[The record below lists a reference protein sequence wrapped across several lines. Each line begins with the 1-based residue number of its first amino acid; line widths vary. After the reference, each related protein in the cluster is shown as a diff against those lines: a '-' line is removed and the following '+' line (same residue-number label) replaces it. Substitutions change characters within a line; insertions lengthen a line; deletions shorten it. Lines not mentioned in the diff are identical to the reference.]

1 MCIAIAPSHI
11 NQLGNYT
18 NWLTKRNLHY
28 KVLSPGESL
37 RGCTMLLLCGGPD
50 VGTARQRDD
59 AEIKWF
65 KEAYGNIPVLGV
77 CRGLQI
83 SNVILGGTLY
93 DNLDEKKIKH
103 TSNKIEIAGEPSPLL
118 ESSWHDVVFNDGT
131 RFKVNSRHHQGID
144 RLADGLRIIAK
155 CSEDEVLEMVEGD
168 KALFVQW
175 HPEREDVWGTDAEE
189 VVYNWLKLHYKE
201 STVPHV
207 PVVDNPKQKIGNYLR
222 SKGFTTVSNDRIRKS
237 IDPSYSDDFLYRLI
251 QENRFEMKR
260 VTDKNGLIALKFLK
274 L

>member
-1 MCIAIAPSHI
+1 MIGIAPAHI

-18 NWLTKRNLHY
+18 SWLKKRNFNY
-28 KVLSPGESL
+28 KVLTPGEPL
-37 RGCTMLLLCGGPD
+37 TGCTMLLLCGGPD
-50 VGTARQRDD
+50 VGTSPARDQ

-65 KEAYGNIPVLGV
+65 KEAYGNMPVLGV

-93 DNLDEKKIKH
+93 DNLDETKIKH

-118 ESSWHDVVFNDGT
+118 ESSWHDVIFEDGR

-144 RLADGLRIIAK
+144 RLAEGLRIIAK
-155 CSEDEVLEMVEGD
+155 CSEDEVLEMVEGQRS
-168 KALFVQW
+168 LFVQW

-189 VVYNWLKLHYKE
+189 VVYNWLKIHYVE
-201 STVPHV
+201 SAVKP
-207 PVVDNPKQKIGNYLR
+207 PVVNPIQKIASYAK
-222 SKGFTTVSNDRIRKS
+222 SKGFTVVSNERIRKS
-237 IDPSYSDDFLYRLI
+237 VDPTYTDDFLYKLI
-251 QENRFEMKR
+251 QENRFELKR
-260 VTDKNGLIALKFLK
+260 VVDKQGRIAIKMLK

>member
-1 MCIAIAPSHI
+1 MIGIAPSHQ

-18 NWLTKRNLHY
+18 SWLKKRGFSY
-28 KVLSPGESL
+28 KVLTPGESL
-37 RGCTMLLLCGGPD
+37 NGCTMLLLCGGPD
-50 VGTARQRDD
+50 VGSSPARDN

-65 KEAYGNIPVLGV
+65 KEAYTKMPVLGV

-93 DNLDEKKIKH
+93 DNLDETKIKH

-118 ESSWHDVVFNDGT
+118 ESSWHDVIFEDGR

-144 RLADGLRIIAK
+144 RLANGLKIIAK

-168 KALFVQW
+168 NALFVQW
-175 HPEREDVWGTDAEE
+175 HPEREDVWGTDAEV
-189 VVYNWLKLHYKE
+189 VVYEWLKEHYRE
-201 STVPHV
+201 SSIKPI
-207 PVVDNPKQKIGNYLR
+207 DNPILKISNYAK
-222 SKGFTTVSNDRIRKS
+222 SKGFTVVSNDRIRKS
-237 IDPSYSDDFLYRLI
+237 IDPSYSDEFLYRLI

-260 VTDKNGLIALKFLK
+260 VTDKQGRIAVKLLKI
-274 L
+274 

>member
-1 MCIAIAPSHI
+1 MIGIAPSHP

-18 NWLTKRNLHY
+18 SWLSKRGFAY

-37 RGCTMLLLCGGPD
+37 KGCTMLLLCGGPD
-50 VGTARQRDD
+50 VGTSPVRDE

-65 KEAYGNIPVLGV
+65 KEAYTQMPVLGV

-93 DNLDEKKIKH
+93 DNLDETKIKH
-103 TSNKIEIAGEPSPLL
+103 TTNRVEIAGDPNPLL
-118 ESSWHDVVFNDGT
+118 ESSWHDIVFEDGR

-144 RLADGLRIIAK
+144 RLAEGLRVVAK

-168 KALFVQW
+168 KSLFVQW
-175 HPEREDVWGTDAEE
+175 HPERDDVWGTEAEE
-189 VVYNWLKLHYKE
+189 VVYEWLKANYRE
-201 STVPHV
+201 SDLKP
-207 PVVDNPKQKIGNYLR
+207 PVDNPIKKIGAYAK
-222 SKGFTTVSNDRIRKS
+222 SKGFTVVSNERIRKS
-237 IDPSYSDDFLYRLI
+237 VDSSYTDEFLYKLI
-251 QENRFEMKR
+251 QENRFELKR
-260 VTDKNGLIALKFLK
+260 VTDKQGRIAVKLLK